1 MINIWIYLIVT
12 AAIFAFNMISAGYL
26 PLIFDM
32 VWVVLTLFLVVSG
45 IILIVRVKVEAPTD
59 IIYAEKGKRVTV
71 TFTVRNKCF
80 LLPLTMGRVRFRFSY
95 HASPAAEIK
104 PLLSNIYYKRK
115 KLKSRGNCD
124 FTVRQE
130 MVCDTR
136 DTYLIE
142 LEIPCPHCEYIDVSV
157 DKIYIFDYLRF
168 FYFSKKKKGSVRIAV
183 MPSRENTGEVADAII
198 SSGIDEVKY
207 SDVKPG
213 DDPTEIFNF
222 HEYVPGDK
230 IRQIHWKL
238 STKIGK
244 TMVKEYSLPIRD
256 HAVVVA
262 DIFTDQM
269 TIEGNDKMLAVL
281 SSILSELSNR
291 EDGFDLALPGMGA
304 FIKHTPTDLAHY
316 DPLGDILRLYD
327 LMPYRKDLLGSDLYA
342 EKSDENSKVFYI
354 ANVENDKA
362 LETAALLGAVMIAYA
377 EDEGNAQ
384 KAGGAPNAG
393 SVQKAGKEE

>member
-1 MINIWIYLIVT
+1 MINICIYLIIT
-12 AAIFAFNMISAGYL
+12 AGIFAFNMISAGYL
-26 PLIFDM
+26 PVIFDM

-45 IILIVRVKVEAPTD
+45 IILRARVKVEAPTD
-59 IIYAEKGKRVTV
+59 MIYAEKGRRITV
-71 TFTVRNKCF
+71 TFTVRNKCL
-80 LLPLTMGRVRFRFSY
+80 LLPLTRGRVRFKFSY
-95 HASPAAEIK
+95 HASSAKEIK
-104 PLLSNIYYKRK
+104 PMLSDIYYKRR
-115 KLKSRGNCD
+115 KLRSRGNCD

-130 MVCDTR
+130 MVCDAR
-136 DTYLIE
+136 GTYLIE

-157 DKIYIFDYLRF
+157 DKIYIFDYLRLF
-168 FYFSKKKKGSVRIAV
+168 FYSKKKKGYVRIV
-183 MPSRENTGEVADAII
+183 VLPSNDNTSEAASAIN

-213 DDPTEIFNF
+213 DDPTEIYNF

-269 TIEGNDKMLAVL
+269 TIEGNDRMLAAL
-281 SSILSELSNR
+281 SSILSELSAR

-316 DPLGDILRLYD
+316 DPLGDILHLYD

-342 EKSDENSKVFYI
+342 LKSDDNSKVFYI
-354 ANVENDKA
+354 ANAENDKA
-362 LETAALLGAVMIAYA
+362 LETAVMLGAVMITYSGEEAT
-377 EDEGNAQ
+377 Q
-384 KAGGAPNAG
+384 GAD
-393 SVQKAGKEE
+393 KKE